1 MRLSAVLLGLVVAMG
16 CGSSV
21 VGEPGTHTPGGNN
34 DTNNSGNSGNS
45 GNNGNNNNDQADD
58 GSNDDG
64 SNDEE
69 PNDDGG
75 SNPDDPDDTP
85 PPPPVDPIDPIFPA
99 DGFCNDSGVNWGW
112 CEDFDGQGMGGPAS
126 FNPAASAIDLHI
138 HSHMTMTGTMCET
151 SGDCTPYVQ
160 GGSLFLNAED
170 GGFAMDV
177 ARVEQPFDFAGREG
191 RVHYRSSMQGH
202 ARMHQ
207 NLHITPVISNTVA
220 DLRAFDKPR
229 DGDALDIDFV
239 GDGGQPF
246 TVGVWRNGALAYV
259 AYGNGPAG
267 ITPGVQHDIDVYV
280 SINHLS
286 VSVDGE
292 EVFDSTNRP
301 ALDGS
306 PFPGVGFTRGYVY
319 FTQLAYN
326 PCKDGFC
333 GDAANTFLWDNLAF
347 DGPSLPRNS
356 LTPVGKKEVLFRA
369 WNMARCSV
377 KGIPADGP
385 QTVGWYIDTWHV
397 QVDANTQV
405 SMNDI
410 TCVGNPG
417 DNGQPST
424 FPTPYGQAFIDDLLF
439 VER

>member
-1 MRLSAVLLGLVVAMG
+1 MRLAAVSLGLIVAMG

-21 VGEPGTHTPGGNN
+21 VGDPDTRTPGGN
-34 DTNNSGNSGNS
+34 DTNTS
-45 GNNGNNNNDQADD
+45 NNGTNNNNNNDDA
-58 GSNDDG
+58 SDDG

-69 PNDDGG
+69 PNDDG
-75 SNPDDPDDTP
+75 SNPDDPDDAP
-85 PPPPVDPIDPIFPA
+85 PDEPIDPIFPA
-99 DGFCNDSGVNWGW
+99 NGFCNDSGVNWGW

-138 HSHMTMTGTMCET
+138 HSHMTMTGTLCET

-170 GGFAMDV
+170 GGFAMNV

-191 RVHYRSSMQGH
+191 RIHYRSSMQGH
-202 ARMHQ
+202 GRMHQ
-207 NLHITPVISNTVA
+207 NVHITPVISNTLP

-229 DGDALDIDFV
+229 DGDAIDVDFV
-239 GDGGQPF
+239 GEGGWPF

-259 AYGNGPAG
+259 SHANGPIGVAS
-267 ITPGVQHDIDVYV
+267 GVQQDIDIYV
-280 SINHLS
+280 SSNHLS
-286 VSVDGE
+286 VRVDGV
-292 EVFDSTNRP
+292 EVFDSSEHP
-301 ALDGS
+301 MDDGT
-306 PFPGVGFTRGYVY
+306 PFPNVGFTRGYVS
-319 FTQLAYN
+319 FVQAAYN

-347 DGPSLPRNS
+347 DGPSLAKNS

-369 WNMARCSV
+369 WNMERCSV

-397 QVDANTQV
+397 QVDAATQV
-405 SMNDI
+405 GMNDI
-410 TCVGNPG
+410 TCVANPG
-417 DNGQPST
+417 DDGQPST